1 MELIYKLVIPVLAF
15 LVGGYLYLH
24 FYFELIEEIKL
35 HKFRKNLSSGNYVI
49 IDNGNEIFKA
59 MITTATNGFVRV
71 IKEDGKIS
79 AYGIKCVYPL
89 NYVVNDT
96 DNASSDLH

>member
-1 MELIYKLVIPVLAF
+1 MEIIYKLIITVVMF
-15 LVGGYLYLH
+15 LVGGYLYLY
-24 FYFELIEEIKL
+24 FYFELIDEIKL

-49 IDNGNEIFKA
+49 IDNGKDIFKA
-59 MITTATNGFVRV
+59 MITTVSNGTVRV
-71 IKEDGKIS
+71 IKADGKTS

-96 DNASSDLH
+96 DIESSNLH